1 MKEAFEKSLQ
11 MIKVLN
17 VRNEEEYNS
26 LLKDYEI
33 LSAESM
39 KYIAQTRDFNK
50 IIELAFRG

>member
-1 MKEAFEKSLQ
+1 MREAFEKSLQ

-33 LSAESM
+33 LSAESL

-50 IIELAFRG
+50 IIKMASL